1 MEKLVEQVKAE
12 LTGHILP
19 FWKGLLDAEHGGYY
33 GEMGTDLQV
42 RKHANKGTILN
53 SRILWFFSK
62 AAAALQDASLTAYAD
77 HAYRFL
83 TDVCMDSTHGG
94 VVWEVSY
101 DGRVMDG
108 TKHTYNQAFAIY
120 ALCAY
125 YELTHRKE
133 ALEQALELMRL
144 IESRCR
150 DEKGYLEAFTQD
162 FQPTSN
168 EKLSENGVMA
178 YRTMNTL
185 LHVFEAYSGLYAVTH
200 DELVADKLRGMIHL
214 YLEKI
219 YNPSRKRQEVFF
231 DEAYRS
237 LIDLHSYG
245 HDIESAWLLDWGCSL
260 LEDDALLERLRA
272 SLQEMTRQVYREAFV
287 QGSLLNECDRGE
299 VNATRVWWVQAEAM
313 VGFLH
318 AWQLKPE
325 ETEFRDAVIAIWQ
338 YIQQH
343 IIDQRPGSEWFWEAD
358 ANGNPNMAKDIVE
371 PWKCPYHN
379 GRMCMEIIRRL
390 S

>member
-1 MEKLVEQVKAE
+1 MEKLVEQVKTE

-62 AAAALQDASLTAYAD
+62 TAATLKDASLTAYAD

-83 TDVCMDSTHGG
+83 TDVCMDGTHGG

-101 DGRVMDG
+101 NGRVMDS

-162 FQPTSN
+162 FHPTSN

-200 DELVADKLRGMIHL
+200 DELVADKLRDMIHL

-219 YNPSRKRQEVFF
+219 YNPARKRQEVFF

-272 SLQEMTRQVYREAFV
+272 SLQEMARQVYQEAFV

-299 VNATRVWWVQAEAM
+299 VNATRVWWIQAEAM

-325 ETEFRDAVIAIWQ
+325 VTEFREAVIAIWQ

-358 ANGNPNMAKDIVE
+358 ANGNPNMDKDIVE

>member
-19 FWKGLLDAEHGGYY
+19 FWKGLLDAEYGGYY

-144 IESRCR
+144 IECRCR